1 MSFIVGEINGKI
13 ASLSLNNEKKL
24 NALSSELVN
33 DAVSFINECREK
45 KVLVLLL
52 KAQPNKHNV
61 WSAGHDVS
69 ELPTGRRD
77 PLGYNDSLEILLR
90 AVKEFPGPVIGVVRG
105 SVWGAACDLIMTCD
119 LVYADK
125 TSTFAITPAKLGVPY
140 NPSGIQHF
148 VNRIGLNMAKEMFFT
163 AQPVDCTIA
172 EKWGIVNRIFES
184 EELDAKVIEVAQK
197 ICANAPL
204 AVQVSK
210 QQINML
216 SDSMSAMNPVTF
228 ELLQGLRRKVYDS
241 HDYAEGIASFKEK
254 RKPVYTGE

>member
-24 NALSSELVN
+24 NALSSEVVN
-33 DAVSFINECREK
+33 DAVAFIKECKEK

-52 KAQPNKHNV
+52 KAQANKHNV

-69 ELPTGRRD
+69 ELPIGRRD
-77 PLGYNDSLEILLR
+77 PLGYDDSLEVLLR
-90 AVKEFPGPVIGVVRG
+90 SVKEFPGPVIGVVRG

-163 AQPVDCTIA
+163 AQPVDCAIA
-172 EKWGIVNRIFES
+172 EKWGIVNRIFEV
-184 EELDAKVIEVAQK
+184 EELDAKVMEVAQK